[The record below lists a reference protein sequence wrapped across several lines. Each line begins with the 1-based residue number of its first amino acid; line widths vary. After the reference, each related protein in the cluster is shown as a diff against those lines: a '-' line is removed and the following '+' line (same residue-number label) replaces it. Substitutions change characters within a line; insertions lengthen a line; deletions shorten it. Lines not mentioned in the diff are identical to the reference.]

1 MTPAEKIMREALE
14 WIANP
19 YPDKC
24 FRSTEEARAAYV
36 RRAAEALKRADEE
49 AKEYREWRHHV
60 EMHLKSRQAQ
70 GDNRE

>member
-36 RRAAEALKRADEE
+36 RRAAEALKRADE
-49 AKEYREWRHHV
+49 A
-60 EMHLKSRQAQ
+60 M
-70 GDNRE
+70 GDAEPTSLQIDESL